1 MEREVKSSS
10 NVSYKKVKKRKCKK
24 IAFICSILIV
34 LLSITLFSLYYFLGG
49 NYLKLTSDNKDTIE
63 VMVGDNNY
71 QKPKVTCTF
80 LGKKV
85 SKKNIKIMK
94 EIDINKLGEQEVIY
108 ECEKS
113 FFKKNVSVKY
123 NVVDKIAPE
132 LEVDSEE
139 KVTIYVNDNY
149 NEPIVKAVDNYDGDI
164 TDKVE
169 KIGEV
174 DNKKAGTYE
183 IEYKV
188 QDSSGN
194 EISKKIVVEVK
205 TKQVAGSNKGANMS
219 CGEAGVIYLT
229 FDDGPNNYYTPVIL
243 DVLKKYNVKATFF
256 VTSAG
261 SDDLIKREFDEGH
274 KVAIHT
280 SSHAYNVVYA
290 SEEAFWNDMDIVKE
304 RIIRITG
311 VEPTMMRFPGGSSN
325 TVSRHYSI
333 GIMGRLAEQIENKGY
348 AYFDWNISSGDAG
361 ETTDPNVEYANV
373 VNTLSKSRG
382 NVVLMHDIK
391 KHTSEAIESIVKY
404 GIDNGYT
411 FDVLNNSIVCHQ
423 PINN

>member
-34 LLSITLFSLYYFLGG
+34 LLSITLFSLYFFLGG

>member
-1 MEREVKSSS
+1 
-10 NVSYKKVKKRKCKK
+10 
-24 IAFICSILIV
+24 
-34 LLSITLFSLYYFLGG
+34 
-49 NYLKLTSDNKDTIE
+49 
-63 VMVGDNNY
+63 MVGDNNY

-113 FFKKNVSVKY
+113 FFKKNVNVKY

>member
-1 MEREVKSSS
+1 MEKEVKGSS
-10 NVSYKKVKKRKCKK
+10 NVSYKKVKKTKCKR
-24 IAFICSILIV
+24 IVFICSILII

-49 NYLKLTSDNKDTIE
+49 NYLKLTSNNKDTIE

-71 QKPKVTCTF
+71 QKPKMTCTF
-80 LGKKV
+80 FNKKV
-85 SKKNIKIMK
+85 SNIKITK
-94 EIDINKLGEQEVIY
+94 NIDINKLGEQEVIY

-113 FFKKNVSVKY
+113 FFKKNASVKY
-123 NVVDKIAPE
+123 NVVDKIVPE
-132 LEVDSEE
+132 LEVDSDE
-139 KVTIYVNDNY
+139 KISIYVNDNY
-149 NEPIVKAVDNYDGDI
+149 NEPTVKAEDNYDGDI
-164 TDKVE
+164 TDRVE
-169 KIGEV
+169 KIGEI

-194 EISKKIVVEVK
+194 ETSKKIVVEVK
-205 TKQVAGSNKGANMS
+205 NKPTGSSNKGANMS

-261 SDDLIKREFDEGH
+261 SDDLIKREYDEGH
-274 KVAIHT
+274 AVAIHT

-290 SEEAFWNDMDIVKE
+290 SEEAFWNDMNIIKE
-304 RIIRITG
+304 RIVRITG

-333 GIMGRLAEQIENKGY
+333 GIMGRLAEDIENKGY

-373 VNTLSKSRG
+373 INSLSKSRG

-391 KHTSEAIESIVKY
+391 KHTSQAIESIVKY

-411 FDVLNNSIVCHQ
+411 FDVLNNSVVCHQ